1 MVPGL
6 LSDAHLPSFLFG
18 ALLSTQISADI
29 CCAQLPGA
37 RFSLHYEH
45 AWCRGF
51 FIHRNVPFF
60 ISCTYT
66 CNKKQKQKQKTKNP
80 KQTQKTS
87 AQTVMYDKKGLLR
100 KV

>member
-1 MVPGL
+1 MAPGL
-6 LSDAHLPSFLFG
+6 LSNAHLPSFLFG

-45 AWCRGF
+45 GARVF
-51 FIHRNVPFF
+51 FIHRNVQFF

-66 CNKKQKQKQKTKNP
+66 CNKKQKQKTKKAKQPP
-80 KQTQKTS
+80 KNIGANS
-87 AQTVMYDKKGLLR
+87 YI
-100 KV
+100 

>member
-45 AWCRGF
+45 AWCPGF

-66 CNKKQKQKQKTKNP
+66 CNKKQKQKQKTKNKNPQTNP
-80 KQTQKTS
+80 KNIGANSYIMT
-87 AQTVMYDKKGLLR
+87 KKGC
-100 KV
+100 

>member
-45 AWCRGF
+45 AWCPGF

-66 CNKKQKQKQKTKNP
+66 CNKKQKQKHKTKNP